1 MKKEVKISIRGRQTV
16 EGESEV
22 VEVFT
27 DGNFYKK
34 NDSYYIV
41 YQSEEDT
48 SFKGATT
55 TVKIEKN
62 KVVMLRS
69 APVESQL
76 IIEKGNRHLCSYNT
90 GYGNVMIGIN
100 GSKIDVDLNERGGK
114 IKFKYT
120 IDVNSALL
128 SSHEV
133 TIFVEEK

>member
-1 MKKEVKISIRGRQTV
+1 MKKDAKISIRGRQTV
-16 EGESEV
+16 DGESDV

-27 DGNFYKK
+27 QGSFYKK
-34 NDSYYIV
+34 NDVYYIV
-41 YQSEEDT
+41 YESKEDT
-48 SFKGATT
+48 GFKGTTT

-69 APVESQL
+69 APTESQL

-100 GSKIDVDLNERGGK
+100 GSKIDVDLSERGGRVR
-114 IKFKYT
+114 FKYT

-133 TIFVEEK
+133 SIFVEEC

>member
-27 DGNFYKK
+27 DGSFYKK

-100 GSKIDVDLNERGGK
+100 GSKIDVDMNERGGK
-114 IKFKYT
+114 VKFKYT